1 MKKVA
6 FHNLGCKV
14 NSYELDGISQMFQKR
29 GYEIVDFAQKADIY
43 VINTCT
49 VTNIA
54 DQKSRQMISRAKT
67 KNPEAIVVAAGCY
80 VQNDPDA
87 ASKNDSIDIAV
98 GNNHKSEIVDIV
110 EEYIRIKEEGN
121 DPGKMLGGRT
131 VSDLSIPC
139 EYENISISAPAGH
152 TRAFMKI
159 QDGCNQFCSYCA
171 IPLVRGRVRS
181 RSLDDITDEA
191 KRLAGN
197 GYKEI
202 VLTGIHLSS
211 YGLDDAYNTFASGQN
226 TNRAMLSAV
235 EAVTSVPGIERIRL
249 GSLEP
254 RLMTDEFVK
263 ELAQNYKVCPYF
275 HLSLQSGADTVLAR
289 MRRHYTTAE
298 YEERVCFIRSMFE
311 HPAITTDVI
320 VGFPGESEEEFEE
333 TRMFLDK
340 VNLYECH
347 VFKYS
352 RRKGTEAD
360 RMKGQISNADKAAR
374 SEILISDSNRRKSDF
389 ARYYI
394 GRTVEVLT
402 EDTQVYD
409 GIEYTV
415 GYTPEYV
422 KVSIP
427 VTKSGRIMQI
437 LCFEEGCDRIKGSCK

>member
-211 YGLDDAYNTFASGQN
+211 YGLDDAYNTFARGQN
-226 TNRAMLSAV
+226 TNRALLSAV

-263 ELAQNYKVCPYF
+263 ELAQNDKVCPHF

-360 RMKGQISNADKAAR
+360 RMKGQISNADKSAR

>member
-29 GYEIVDFAQKADIY
+29 GYKIVDFAQKADIY

-171 IPLVRGRVRS
+171 IPFVRGRVRS

-191 KRLAGN
+191 KRLADN

-211 YGLDDAYNTFASGQN
+211 YGLDDAYNTFARGQN
-226 TNRAMLSAV
+226 TNRALLSAI
-235 EAVTSVPGIERIRL
+235 EAVTSVHGIERIRL

-263 ELAQNYKVCPYF
+263 ELAQNDKVCPHF

-360 RMKGQISNADKAAR
+360 RMKGQISNADKSAR

>member
-211 YGLDDAYNTFASGQN
+211 YGLDDAYNTFARGQN
-226 TNRAMLSAV
+226 TNRALLSAI

-263 ELAQNYKVCPYF
+263 ELAQNDKVCPHF

-360 RMKGQISNADKAAR
+360 RMKGQISNADKSAR